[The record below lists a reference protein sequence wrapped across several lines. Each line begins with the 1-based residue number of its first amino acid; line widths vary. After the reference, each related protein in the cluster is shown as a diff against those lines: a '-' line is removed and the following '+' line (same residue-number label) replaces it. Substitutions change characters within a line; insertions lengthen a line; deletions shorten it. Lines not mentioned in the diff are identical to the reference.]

1 MPKVYSYE
9 DCQPVIKEA
18 FNKAIE
24 HLQET
29 LGDQYSMNATK
40 FAWGKFQDYV
50 EQDIEFKMT
59 CDLCGKID
67 GESEFTEVM
76 VNSQDLINICYDCHE
91 KSNVEDEK

>member
-1 MPKVYSYE
+1 MSEVYSFK

-18 FNKAIE
+18 FKKAIE

-29 LGDQYSMNATK
+29 LGEQYSMNTTK

-59 CDLCGKID
+59 CDRCGKVDIE
-67 GESEFTEVM
+67 GNFTELM
-76 VNSQDLINICYDCHE
+76 VNSQDLINVCDTCCE
-91 KSNVEDEK
+91 ELNPEDEP

>member
-1 MPKVYSYE
+1 MSKVYSFE

-18 FNKAIE
+18 FKKAID
-24 HLQET
+24 HLKET

-59 CDLCGKID
+59 CDRCGKVD
-67 GESEFTEVM
+67 GECDFQEH
-76 VNSQDLINICYDCHE
+76 QDYGNLCYDCYEE
-91 KSNVEDEK
+91 KGGTV